1 MSAKIWL
8 CIASSFSVLTACAT
22 HQENPNYQ
30 YSTKYKGGVPTTT
43 YASSATHSAS
53 SNYQTASYASSAPTS
68 YSTIDQSCLRK
79 EKNHE
84 LIGAGLGGTLGAFA
98 GKEII
103 GGTAGTAFGAG
114 VGGTLGYGLGNA
126 TVDCT
131 QQTYA
136 SQGTLP
142 SSYTV
147 TQAPTASSQT
157 YTSSSH
163 LPANYQYATTGES
176 VVYQSPRIVHQT
188 PPPQV
193 VHQSPQQEFHQSSQV
208 VHQSAQVLHQAPT
221 DTQFSN
227 ISETG
232 TPGYQVL
239 QSQVISDQAPISV
252 AEVSRAS
259 TRSVNGASLVD
270 YDYSDNI
277 ISVNAYSAPEYSET
291 RFLNDD
297 NASHRVKEG
306 DTVYSLARRN
316 CVTVGDIQSI
326 NGLNADFA
334 IKIGDDLRLP
344 ASRC

>member
-1 MSAKIWL
+1 MSARIWL
-8 CIASSFSVLTACAT
+8 CIASSFSLLAACAT

-30 YSTKYKGGVPTTT
+30 YSTKYKAGVPTTT
-43 YASSATHSAS
+43 YASSTAHSAS

-79 EKNHE
+79 ETNHE

-98 GKEII
+98 GNEII
-103 GGTAGTAFGAG
+103 GGTAGTVVGAG
-114 VGGTLGYGLGNA
+114 VGGALGYGLGNA

-136 SQGTLP
+136 SQGTL
-142 SSYTV
+142 SSSHV
-147 TQAPTASSQT
+147 VSQATPTAASQT
-157 YTSSSH
+157 HASSNH
-163 LPANYQYATTGES
+163 LPANYQYATTGEH

-193 VHQSPQQEFHQSSQV
+193 VHQASQHVVQQSPQV

-239 QSQVISDQAPISV
+239 QSQIISDQAPISV
-252 AEVSRAS
+252 AEVTHAP
-259 TRSVNGASLVD
+259 TNGARLVD
-270 YDYSDNI
+270 YDYSNNI
-277 ISVNAYSAPEYSET
+277 VSASAYSVPEYSET
-291 RFLNDD
+291 RYLNGE
-297 NASHRVKEG
+297 NASHRVQEG

-326 NGLNADFA
+326 NGLNADFS